1 MRIDR
6 ARIGGVALALAVAV
20 ALSVS
25 GHSRQAQA
33 ESGGDGA
40 EAVLA
45 DVRPDEMWSIVER
58 FSKLDRTSSS
68 AGERR
73 AVAQLEEALERF
85 GVPYRR
91 HEIRAY
97 ISIPISA
104 SLEIL
109 APERFALPAIAPSFS
124 AATSGTGLD
133 GELRYVRPRDPSAV
147 NTRAADFTDVDVRGR
162 IALLRGFPDPE
173 PIERAERGGAIGVVC
188 IAPSPRRVNMIA
200 STIWGNP
207 TAEEAERFP
216 AIPIVTV
223 NESDGRHLEALA
235 RGDEVTVRIRAEV
248 DTGWKTLPLLVAEIR
263 GAIEPERFVL
273 LANHIDSWHEG
284 VTDSATGN
292 GALLEVARVAHAHRA
307 ALRRSLRVA
316 WWPGH
321 STGRYAGSTW
331 YADHFF
337 EDLFANGVAHMAIDS
352 PGVRSAT
359 AIEPEGMFE
368 AKAYLEAVLV
378 EQLGEKVEVIRNNR
392 YNDESFWGIGL
403 PSLTLY
409 PAIPRGHPDRAV
421 DAGGSAYGYWW
432 HTAEDS
438 LDKADRDL
446 LVRDTRLFVAELW
459 PLLTR
464 ERLPFDFGPV
474 ARQMRA
480 RIEALSRGAGEQW
493 DFAPTLRRIDA
504 FEAAAS
510 TLQQRSAAA
519 TGGPAARFN
528 AAAMAISRALNP
540 VLYTCAGPYR
550 HDPALMFPLF
560 PCLRDAEGLAA
571 IDPASDRAGFMK
583 VGLQRESNRVHRAL
597 ERATAAARGRGDF
610 IQEGAR
616 PSR

>member
-1 MRIDR
+1 MRVDR
-6 ARIGGVALALAVAV
+6 ARVRGIALALALAVA
-20 ALSVS
+20 LSAP
-25 GHSRQAQA
+25 GGSRRSQA
-33 ESGGDGA
+33 ETGSSGVD
-40 EAVLA
+40 AVLA
-45 DVRPDEMWSIVER
+45 DVRADEMWSIAER
-58 FSKLDRTSSS
+58 FSKIDRTSSS

-85 GVPYRR
+85 GIPYQR
-91 HEIRAY
+91 HEIHAY
-97 ISIPISA
+97 ISLPISA

-109 APERFALPAIAPSFS
+109 APERFALPVIAPSFS
-124 AATSGTGLD
+124 AATSDAGLD
-133 GELRYVRPRDPSAV
+133 GELAYVRPRDPSAV
-147 NTRAADFTDVDVRGR
+147 NTRAADFTGVDVRGH

-207 TAEEAERFP
+207 TAKEAERFP

-223 NESDGRHLEALA
+223 NESDGRRLEVLA
-235 RGDEVTVRIRAEV
+235 RAEGVTARIRADM

-292 GALLEVARVAHAHRA
+292 GALLEVARVIHAHRG

-337 EDLFANGVAHMAIDS
+337 DDLFANGIAQMAIDS

-368 AKAYLEAVLV
+368 TKAFLEAVL
-378 EQLGEKVEVIRNNR
+378 EERLGEKIEAIRNNR

-409 PAIPRGHPDRAV
+409 PAIPRGHPDRAK

-432 HTAEDS
+432 HTVEDS

-446 LVRDTRLFVAELW
+446 LVRDTRLFVAVLW

-464 ERLPFDFGPV
+464 ERLPFDFRPV
-474 ARQMRA
+474 AGQMRA
-480 RIEALSRGAGEQW
+480 RIEALARGAGGQW
-493 DFAPTLRRIDA
+493 DFTPTLRRIDA
-504 FEAAAS
+504 FETAAS
-510 TLQQRSAAA
+510 ALQQRSAAA
-519 TGGPAARFN
+519 TGESAAHFN

-540 VLYTCAGPYR
+540 VLYTCAGPYH

-560 PCLRDAEGLAA
+560 PCLRDAEELAA
-571 IDPASDRAGFMK
+571 IDPASDRAGFLK

-597 ERATAAARGRGDF
+597 DRAAAAAH
-610 IQEGAR
+610 EEK
-616 PSR
+616 